1 MALKPEEIQRIREE
15 EEVREEIR
23 RNLRWNARLRGLA
36 LLLFAVGG
44 LGLYWSG
51 GFEPLLRFW
60 LGPPAGHRSIS
71 EVPAITVPPLFSIPS
86 DPVDLLIE
94 QKKAHSALRQA
105 LQDAETIVPITE
117 RQRASFVAYQSRC
130 DELGVL
136 ISVVKTSAYSRSS
149 RDRVTS
155 VLEQEQKWACSEALA
170 LKFLL
175 EAAAQ

>member
-60 LGPPAGHRSIS
+60 L
-71 EVPAITVPPLFSIPS
+71 
-86 DPVDLLIE
+86 
-94 QKKAHSALRQA
+94 
-105 LQDAETIVPITE
+105 
-117 RQRASFVAYQSRC
+117 
-130 DELGVL
+130 
-136 ISVVKTSAYSRSS
+136 
-149 RDRVTS
+149 
-155 VLEQEQKWACSEALA
+155 
-170 LKFLL
+170 